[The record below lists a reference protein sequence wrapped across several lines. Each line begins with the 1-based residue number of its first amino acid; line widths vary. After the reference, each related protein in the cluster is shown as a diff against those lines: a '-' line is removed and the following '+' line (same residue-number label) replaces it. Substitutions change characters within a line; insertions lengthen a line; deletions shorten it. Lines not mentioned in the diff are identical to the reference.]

1 MLELGVDDL
10 GGLDELSELVQ
21 EEVDV
26 LRESLQ
32 GGPGILELLLGLQD
46 NFLTIFCVNQWH
58 EISFRCLR

>member
-32 GGPGILELLLGLQD
+32 GGAGILELLLGLQD
-46 NFLTIFCVNQWH
+46 NILTIF
-58 EISFRCLR
+58 LR

>member
-32 GGPGILELLLGLQD
+32 GGPGILELLLGLED
-46 NFLTIFCVNQWH
+46 NFLTIFCVN
-58 EISFRCLR
+58 